1 MGTKDYDSPFCRG
14 LVFCTQFKNTFA
26 LSILT
31 YPQKQHSQTGV
42 CCICVCPQI
51 IIPSGKSILLLG
63 IFMPF
68 LAVNGGRHMK
78 IINIGILAH
87 VDAGKT
93 TLTESLLY
101 TSGAIMEPGSV
112 DKGTTRTDSMALE
125 RQRKITIQAAVT
137 SFRWKGYKVNLVDTP
152 GHMDFL
158 AEVHRSLSVLDGAI
172 LVVSAKDG
180 VQAQTRVLF
189 HALRKM
195 KIPTI
200 IFINKIDQSG
210 VVLEQTYQN
219 IREKLT
225 EDMIV
230 MQEVHFCSEIILSDV
245 ADFEKW
251 DAVIAGND
259 DILEKYL
266 SGVPL
271 TLWELQKEIKR
282 RVQRGT
288 LFPVYHGSAKDNIG
302 VKELLEVITEV
313 FSLETDDSQSEL
325 CGYVFKIEYT
335 EQKKRRCY
343 LRLYSGTLC
352 LRETILLSKKEKIK
366 ITEMS
371 IPFDGEIVPTDTADS
386 GEIVILSDNTL
397 KLNDV
402 LGDEKL
408 LPRKA
413 WTDNPLPFF
422 RTTIEPIKAE
432 QRGVLLDALT
442 EIADTDPLLHFMIDS
457 ITHEIIL
464 SFLGKVQ
471 LEVVCSLLNEKYSV
485 EVAIK
490 EPTVIYLERP
500 RKEAHYTIHIEVP
513 PNPFWASIGLAVTP
527 LPVGSGTEYES
538 KVSLGYLNQSF
549 QNAVME
555 GIRYGLEQGVYGWE
569 VTDCRICFE
578 YGVYYSPVS
587 TPADF
592 RFLAP
597 VVLEQ
602 VLKKAGTQVLEPY
615 LSFTLFAPQE
625 YLSRA
630 YHDAVKYDAVIE
642 TTSLKNNEAI
652 LTGEIPARRIGEY
665 KSDLNFYTNGRS
677 VCLTELKGYQETSG
691 EPVVQPRRPNSRLDK
706 VRHMFQ
712 KIM

>member
-1 MGTKDYDSPFCRG
+1 
-14 LVFCTQFKNTFA
+14 
-26 LSILT
+26 
-31 YPQKQHSQTGV
+31 
-42 CCICVCPQI
+42 
-51 IIPSGKSILLLG
+51 
-63 IFMPF
+63 
-68 LAVNGGRHMK
+68 MK

-158 AEVHRSLSVLDGAI
+158 TEVHRSLSVLDGAI

-230 MQEVHFCSEIILSDV
+230 MQEVHLCSEIILSDV

-413 WTDNPLPFF
+413 WTDSPLPFF

-432 QRGVLLDALT
+432 QREVLLDALT

-464 SFLGKVQ
+464 SFLGRVQ
-471 LEVVCSLLNEKYSV
+471 LEVVCSLLNEKYGV

-527 LPVGSGTEYES
+527 LPVGSGIEYES

-597 VVLEQ
+597 VALEQ

>member
-1 MGTKDYDSPFCRG
+1 MS
-14 LVFCTQFKNTFA
+14 
-26 LSILT
+26 
-31 YPQKQHSQTGV
+31 
-42 CCICVCPQI
+42 
-51 IIPSGKSILLLG
+51 
-63 IFMPF
+63 F

-158 AEVHRSLSVLDGAI
+158 TEVHRSLSVLDGAI

-230 MQEVHFCSEIILSDV
+230 MQEVHLCSEIILSDV

-371 IPFDGEIVPTDTADS
+371 IPFDGEIVPADTADS

-413 WTDNPLPFF
+413 WTDNPLPFL

-432 QRGVLLDALT
+432 QREVLLDALT

>member
-1 MGTKDYDSPFCRG
+1 MS
-14 LVFCTQFKNTFA
+14 
-26 LSILT
+26 
-31 YPQKQHSQTGV
+31 
-42 CCICVCPQI
+42 
-51 IIPSGKSILLLG
+51 
-63 IFMPF
+63 F

-230 MQEVHFCSEIILSDV
+230 MQEVHLCSEIILSDV

-413 WTDNPLPFF
+413 WTDSPLPFF

-432 QRGVLLDALT
+432 QREVLLDALT

-471 LEVVCSLLNEKYSV
+471 LEVVCSLLNEKYGV

-549 QNAVME
+549 QNAVIE

-569 VTDCRICFE
+569 VTDCRVCFE

-691 EPVVQPRRPNSRLDK
+691 EPIVQPRRPNSRLDK

>member
-1 MGTKDYDSPFCRG
+1 
-14 LVFCTQFKNTFA
+14 
-26 LSILT
+26 
-31 YPQKQHSQTGV
+31 
-42 CCICVCPQI
+42 
-51 IIPSGKSILLLG
+51 
-63 IFMPF
+63 
-68 LAVNGGRHMK
+68 MK

-158 AEVHRSLSVLDGAI
+158 TEVHRSLSVLDGAI

-225 EDMIV
+225 EDMMV
-230 MQEVHFCSEIILSDV
+230 MQEVHLFSELTLSDV

-259 DILEKYL
+259 NLLEKYL
-266 SGVPL
+266 SGAPL
-271 TLWELQKEIKR
+271 TLRELQEEIKR
-282 RVQRGT
+282 RVQQGT
-288 LFPVYHGSAKDNIG
+288 FFPVYHGRAQENIG
-302 VKELLEVITEV
+302 TKKLLDVITDI
-313 FSLETDDSQSEL
+313 FSSKTDNCQSEL

-413 WTDNPLPFF
+413 WTDSPLPFF

-432 QRGVLLDALT
+432 QREALLDALT
-442 EIADTDPLLHFMIDS
+442 EIADTAPLLHFMIDS

-597 VVLEQ
+597 IVLELA
-602 VLKKAGTQVLEPY
+602 LKKAGTQVLEPY

-642 TTSLKNNEAI
+642 TTSIKNNEAI

-677 VCLTELKGYQETSG
+677 VCLTELKGYQETPG
-691 EPVVQPRRPNSRLDK
+691 EPAVQPRRPNSRLDK
-706 VRHMFQ
+706 ARHMFQ

>member
-1 MGTKDYDSPFCRG
+1 MS
-14 LVFCTQFKNTFA
+14 
-26 LSILT
+26 
-31 YPQKQHSQTGV
+31 
-42 CCICVCPQI
+42 
-51 IIPSGKSILLLG
+51 
-63 IFMPF
+63 F

-230 MQEVHFCSEIILSDV
+230 MQEVHLCSEIILSDV

-413 WTDNPLPFF
+413 WTDNPLPFL

-432 QRGVLLDALT
+432 QREVLLDALT

>member
-1 MGTKDYDSPFCRG
+1 
-14 LVFCTQFKNTFA
+14 
-26 LSILT
+26 
-31 YPQKQHSQTGV
+31 
-42 CCICVCPQI
+42 
-51 IIPSGKSILLLG
+51 
-63 IFMPF
+63 
-68 LAVNGGRHMK
+68 MK

-230 MQEVHFCSEIILSDV
+230 MQEVHLCSEIILSDV

-371 IPFDGEIVPTDTADS
+371 IPFDGEIVPADTADS

-413 WTDNPLPFF
+413 WTDNPLPFL

-432 QRGVLLDALT
+432 QREVLLDALT

-464 SFLGKVQ
+464 SFLGRVQ
-471 LEVVCSLLNEKYSV
+471 LEVVCSLLNEKYGV

>member
-1 MGTKDYDSPFCRG
+1 
-14 LVFCTQFKNTFA
+14 
-26 LSILT
+26 
-31 YPQKQHSQTGV
+31 
-42 CCICVCPQI
+42 
-51 IIPSGKSILLLG
+51 
-63 IFMPF
+63 
-68 LAVNGGRHMK
+68 MK

-158 AEVHRSLSVLDGAI
+158 TEVHRSLSVLDGAI

-230 MQEVHFCSEIILSDV
+230 MQEVHLCSEIILSDV

-413 WTDNPLPFF
+413 WTDSPLPFF

-432 QRGVLLDALT
+432 QREVLLDALT

>member
-1 MGTKDYDSPFCRG
+1 MS
-14 LVFCTQFKNTFA
+14 
-26 LSILT
+26 
-31 YPQKQHSQTGV
+31 
-42 CCICVCPQI
+42 
-51 IIPSGKSILLLG
+51 
-63 IFMPF
+63 F

-112 DKGTTRTDSMALE
+112 DKGTTRTDSMSLE

-158 AEVHRSLSVLDGAI
+158 TEVHRSLSVLDGAI

-230 MQEVHFCSEIILSDV
+230 MQEVHLCSEIILSDV

>member
-1 MGTKDYDSPFCRG
+1 
-14 LVFCTQFKNTFA
+14 
-26 LSILT
+26 
-31 YPQKQHSQTGV
+31 
-42 CCICVCPQI
+42 
-51 IIPSGKSILLLG
+51 
-63 IFMPF
+63 
-68 LAVNGGRHMK
+68 MK

-158 AEVHRSLSVLDGAI
+158 TEVHRSLSVLDGAI

-230 MQEVHFCSEIILSDV
+230 MQEVHLCSEIILSDV

-413 WTDNPLPFF
+413 WTDNPLPFL

-432 QRGVLLDALT
+432 QREVLLDALT

-691 EPVVQPRRPNSRLDK
+691 EPIVQPRRPNSRLDK

>member
-1 MGTKDYDSPFCRG
+1 
-14 LVFCTQFKNTFA
+14 
-26 LSILT
+26 
-31 YPQKQHSQTGV
+31 
-42 CCICVCPQI
+42 
-51 IIPSGKSILLLG
+51 
-63 IFMPF
+63 
-68 LAVNGGRHMK
+68 MK

-230 MQEVHFCSEIILSDV
+230 MQEVHLCSEIILSDV

-413 WTDNPLPFF
+413 WTDNPLPFL

>member
-1 MGTKDYDSPFCRG
+1 
-14 LVFCTQFKNTFA
+14 
-26 LSILT
+26 
-31 YPQKQHSQTGV
+31 
-42 CCICVCPQI
+42 
-51 IIPSGKSILLLG
+51 
-63 IFMPF
+63 
-68 LAVNGGRHMK
+68 MK

-158 AEVHRSLSVLDGAI
+158 TEVHRSLSVLDGAI

-282 RVQRGT
+282 RVERGT

-413 WTDNPLPFF
+413 WTDSPLPFF

-432 QRGVLLDALT
+432 QREALLDALT

-677 VCLTELKGYQETSG
+677 VCSTELKGYQETSG

>member
-1 MGTKDYDSPFCRG
+1 MS
-14 LVFCTQFKNTFA
+14 
-26 LSILT
+26 
-31 YPQKQHSQTGV
+31 
-42 CCICVCPQI
+42 
-51 IIPSGKSILLLG
+51 
-63 IFMPF
+63 F

-230 MQEVHFCSEIILSDV
+230 MQEVHLCSEIILSDV

-413 WTDNPLPFF
+413 WTDSPLPFF

-432 QRGVLLDALT
+432 QREVLLDALT

-471 LEVVCSLLNEKYSV
+471 LEVVCSLLNEKYGV

-549 QNAVME
+549 QNAVIE

-569 VTDCRICFE
+569 VTDCRVCFE

>member
-1 MGTKDYDSPFCRG
+1 
-14 LVFCTQFKNTFA
+14 
-26 LSILT
+26 
-31 YPQKQHSQTGV
+31 
-42 CCICVCPQI
+42 
-51 IIPSGKSILLLG
+51 
-63 IFMPF
+63 
-68 LAVNGGRHMK
+68 MK
-78 IINIGILAH
+78 IINLGILAH

-101 TSGAIMEPGSV
+101 TSGAIAEPGSV

-125 RQRKITIQAAVT
+125 RQRGITIQAAVT
-137 SFRWKGYKVNLVDTP
+137 SFHWKEYKVNLVDTP
-152 GHMDFL
+152 GHMDFMT
-158 AEVHRSLSVLDGAI
+158 EVYRSLSVLDGAI
-172 LVVSAKDG
+172 LVISAKDG

-200 IFINKIDQSG
+200 IFINKIDQEG
-210 VVLEQTYQN
+210 FVPAQTYQN

-225 EDMIV
+225 EDMMV
-230 MQEVHFCSEIILSDV
+230 MQEVHLFSELTLSDV

-259 DILEKYL
+259 NLLEKYL
-266 SGVPL
+266 SGAPL
-271 TLWELQKEIKR
+271 TLRELQEEIKR
-282 RVQRGT
+282 RVQQGT
-288 LFPVYHGSAKDNIG
+288 FFPVYHGSAKENIG
-302 VKELLEVITEV
+302 TKKLLDVITDI
-313 FSLETDDSQSEL
+313 FSSKTDNCQSEL

-413 WTDNPLPFF
+413 WTDSPLPFF

-432 QRGVLLDALT
+432 QREALLDALT

-513 PNPFWASIGLAVTP
+513 PNPFWASIGLSVTP
-527 LPVGSGTEYES
+527 LPLGSGVQYES
-538 KVSLGYLNQSF
+538 RVSLGYLNQSF
-549 QNAVME
+549 QNAVRD
-555 GIRYGLEQGVYGWE
+555 GIRYGLEQGLFGWN
-569 VTDCRICFE
+569 VTDCKICFE
-578 YGVYYSPVS
+578 YGLYYSPVS

-592 RFLAP
+592 RSLAP
-597 VVLEQ
+597 IVLEQ
-602 VLKKAGTQVLEPY
+602 ALKESGTQLLEPY
-615 LSFTLFAPQE
+615 LSFTLYAPRE

-630 YHDAVKYDAVIE
+630 YHDAPKYCATIE
-642 TTSLKNNEAI
+642 TVQVKKDEVVF
-652 LTGEIPARRIGEY
+652 TGEIPARCIQAYRT
-665 KSDLNFYTNGRS
+665 DLAFYTNGQS
-677 VCLTELKGYQETSG
+677 VCLTELKGYQAAVG
-691 EPVVQPRRPNSRLDK
+691 KPVIQPRRPNSRLDK
-706 VRHMFQ
+706 VRNMFQ

>member
-1 MGTKDYDSPFCRG
+1 
-14 LVFCTQFKNTFA
+14 
-26 LSILT
+26 
-31 YPQKQHSQTGV
+31 
-42 CCICVCPQI
+42 
-51 IIPSGKSILLLG
+51 
-63 IFMPF
+63 
-68 LAVNGGRHMK
+68 MK

-371 IPFDGEIVPTDTADS
+371 IPFDGEIVPADTADS

-413 WTDNPLPFF
+413 WTDNPLPFL

-432 QRGVLLDALT
+432 QREVLLDALT

>member
-1 MGTKDYDSPFCRG
+1 
-14 LVFCTQFKNTFA
+14 
-26 LSILT
+26 
-31 YPQKQHSQTGV
+31 
-42 CCICVCPQI
+42 
-51 IIPSGKSILLLG
+51 
-63 IFMPF
+63 
-68 LAVNGGRHMK
+68 MK

-230 MQEVHFCSEIILSDV
+230 MQEVHLCSEIILSDV

-413 WTDNPLPFF
+413 WTDSPLPFF

-432 QRGVLLDALT
+432 QREVLLDALT

-691 EPVVQPRRPNSRLDK
+691 EPIVQPRRPNSRLDK

>member
-1 MGTKDYDSPFCRG
+1 
-14 LVFCTQFKNTFA
+14 
-26 LSILT
+26 
-31 YPQKQHSQTGV
+31 
-42 CCICVCPQI
+42 
-51 IIPSGKSILLLG
+51 
-63 IFMPF
+63 
-68 LAVNGGRHMK
+68 MK

-158 AEVHRSLSVLDGAI
+158 TEVHRSLSVLDGAI

-230 MQEVHFCSEIILSDV
+230 MQEVHLCSEIILSDV

-371 IPFDGEIVPTDTADS
+371 IPFDGEIVPADTADS

-413 WTDNPLPFF
+413 WTDNPLPFL

-432 QRGVLLDALT
+432 QREVLLDALT

>member
-1 MGTKDYDSPFCRG
+1 
-14 LVFCTQFKNTFA
+14 
-26 LSILT
+26 
-31 YPQKQHSQTGV
+31 
-42 CCICVCPQI
+42 
-51 IIPSGKSILLLG
+51 
-63 IFMPF
+63 
-68 LAVNGGRHMK
+68 MK

-158 AEVHRSLSVLDGAI
+158 TEVHRSLSVLDGAI

-225 EDMIV
+225 EDMVV

-282 RVQRGT
+282 RVERGT

-413 WTDNPLPFF
+413 WTDSPLPFF

-432 QRGVLLDALT
+432 QREALLDALT

>member
-1 MGTKDYDSPFCRG
+1 MAS
-14 LVFCTQFKNTFA
+14 
-26 LSILT
+26 T
-31 YPQKQHSQTGV
+31 YW
-42 CCICVCPQI
+42 CV
-51 IIPSGKSILLLG
+51 S
-63 IFMPF
+63 F

-158 AEVHRSLSVLDGAI
+158 TEVHRSLSVLDGAI

-230 MQEVHFCSEIILSDV
+230 MQEVHLCSEIILSDV

-413 WTDNPLPFF
+413 WTDNPLPFL

-432 QRGVLLDALT
+432 QREVLLDALT

>member
-1 MGTKDYDSPFCRG
+1 
-14 LVFCTQFKNTFA
+14 
-26 LSILT
+26 
-31 YPQKQHSQTGV
+31 
-42 CCICVCPQI
+42 
-51 IIPSGKSILLLG
+51 
-63 IFMPF
+63 
-68 LAVNGGRHMK
+68 MK

-413 WTDNPLPFF
+413 WTDNSLPFF

>member
-1 MGTKDYDSPFCRG
+1 
-14 LVFCTQFKNTFA
+14 
-26 LSILT
+26 
-31 YPQKQHSQTGV
+31 
-42 CCICVCPQI
+42 
-51 IIPSGKSILLLG
+51 
-63 IFMPF
+63 
-68 LAVNGGRHMK
+68 MK

-230 MQEVHFCSEIILSDV
+230 MQEVHLCSEIILSDV

-413 WTDNPLPFF
+413 WTDSPLPFF

-432 QRGVLLDALT
+432 QREVLLDALT

-549 QNAVME
+549 QNAVIE

-569 VTDCRICFE
+569 VTDCRVCFE

>member
-1 MGTKDYDSPFCRG
+1 
-14 LVFCTQFKNTFA
+14 
-26 LSILT
+26 
-31 YPQKQHSQTGV
+31 
-42 CCICVCPQI
+42 
-51 IIPSGKSILLLG
+51 
-63 IFMPF
+63 MPF

-230 MQEVHFCSEIILSDV
+230 MQEVHLCSEIILSDV

-371 IPFDGEIVPTDTADS
+371 IPFDGEIVPADTADS

-413 WTDNPLPFF
+413 WTDNPLPFL

-432 QRGVLLDALT
+432 QREVLLDALT